1 MSAKPHVIVWKQ
13 KLINKQF
20 EQERERKE
28 SHGGSSTNSGGLGN
42 GGGSADMHD
51 DPESPHSSFA
61 GLGMSSDNFQD
72 TDALGHDGTI
82 KSEVLKN
89 C

>member
-1 MSAKPHVIVWKQ
+1 
-13 KLINKQF
+13 
-20 EQERERKE
+20 
-28 SHGGSSTNSGGLGN
+28 
-42 GGGSADMHD
+42 MHD

-61 GLGMSSDNFQD
+61 GLGMSTDNFQD